1 MSTVL
6 LILFY
11 ILTPLLI
18 NYVNFHYKAVSK
30 IGPII
35 LAYLVGLFVGNIGL
49 FPEAGDFM
57 LKSYI
62 EGIKFSKS
70 ELTALLS
77 QGMITTQDIR
87 FYQLKQVQDIVTTI
101 TIPIALPLLLFS
113 MNIRL
118 WFKIAGKTFLSLILG
133 VISVIIPIIVG
144 FFLFKDHTQESWK
157 VAGMMAGVYT
167 GGTPNLA
174 ALKTALNV
182 SSETYVLT
190 HTYDLIIGVL
200 FLSFVMTIGQRLF
213 NLFLPA
219 YKSVI
224 SSNEEVVENNYLE
237 KTDTFLTLLRKEYLF
252 PLLIAFG
259 ISILIFAIGG
269 ALSLAV
275 PQKSQMVTVILTITT
290 LGILVSLIPKI
301 NRIKKTFDL
310 GMYFILVFSIV
321 VASMADIRNFSTAQI
336 EIFYWIALVY
346 GGSLIIHVAL
356 SAIFKID
363 SDNVIIVSTALT
375 CSPPFVPVVAAAL
388 KNKEI
393 IISGITVGIIG
404 YAIGN
409 YLGITIAFL
418 LKNWFY

>member
-18 NYVNFHYKAVSK
+18 NYFNFKYKAVSK

-35 LAYLVGLFVGNIGL
+35 FAYLVGLIVGNIGL
-49 FPEAGDFM
+49 FPEAGSFM

-70 ELTALLS
+70 ELAAMLS
-77 QGMITTQDIR
+77 QGMITAQDIR

-113 MNIRL
+113 MNIRS

-133 VISVIIPIIVG
+133 VISVIVPIIIG
-144 FFLFKDHTQESWK
+144 FFLFKDHTEESWK
-157 VAGMMAGVYT
+157 IAGMMAGVYT

-174 ALKTALNV
+174 AIKTALHV

-219 YKSVI
+219 YRPVL
-224 SSNEEVVENNYLE
+224 SSDEESVENRYLE
-237 KTDTFLTLLRKEYLF
+237 KTDSFLTLLRKEYLL
-252 PLLIAFG
+252 PLLSALG
-259 ISILIFAIGG
+259 ISVLIFVIGG
-269 ALSLAV
+269 ILSLAV